1 MKVKAVN
8 VGCGLNVCE
17 LSGWENIDNSP
28 NARLSKHP
36 LIRRLARLSGLLPK
50 QLAEVPWPRCIRIHD
65 ATQSLPYPD
74 SSLRYVYTSHFLE
87 HHNPDVAERFL
98 AHCYRVLAPGGI
110 LRVVVPDFKLLVDE
124 YLRGSQGDGEERVQA
139 ADRFLLAT
147 QLLEG
152 PTHDPKWIHILRRLW
167 GRDKHYWQY
176 DEYSLRARLERAG
189 FKNTARRAFGESM
202 IPEVAS
208 LDIPVRAAESLY
220 VEGEK
225 GVIPNPES

>member
-1 MKVKAVN
+1 MDVKAVN

-17 LSGWENIDNSP
+17 FPGWENIDNSP

-36 LIRRLARLSGLLPK
+36 ILRRLARLSGVMPK

-65 ATQSLPYPD
+65 ATESLPYPD
-74 SSLRYVYTSHFLE
+74 SSLRCVYSSHFVE
-87 HHNPDVAERFL
+87 HNTPDVAERFL
-98 AHCYRVLAPGGI
+98 AHCYRVLEPGGI

-124 YLRGSQGDGEERVQA
+124 YLRSSNGDGEERASAV
-139 ADRFLLAT
+139 DRFLLAT
-147 QLLEG
+147 GLLG
-152 PTHDPKWIHILRRLW
+152 KPAVGSKCIRVLRGLW

-176 DEYSLRARLERAG
+176 DEYSLKARLERVG
-189 FKNTARRAFGESM
+189 FKNVTRRPFGESM

-220 VEGEK
+220 VEGQK
-225 GVIPNPES
+225 GIIPA